1 MNLVRVC
8 RKATRPPDANRK
20 MTSSSPRGALV
31 ALVGILAVLLAPGV
45 ALAEGDAIK
54 LALTPIGSPGLYFDL
69 TMRPGET
76 QSLAVQLSNAG
87 AAAISARTYAADVY
101 TIINGG
107 FGGLLRDDARTGTTR
122 WLDYPTVV
130 LQLPAGQGIGRKFTI
145 AVPTDAGPGE
155 YITSLVLENDQP
167 ISGDGSVSLDQIVRT
182 AIAVVVTVPG
192 KRSPGL
198 SIGGATQ
205 DVVAGKSV
213 VSIAVENTGNVR
225 LKPVVTFTL
234 IDATGAQVSQASL
247 PMGTFYAHTKTFVE
261 VPLAA
266 LLLPGAYAVRLSLDD
281 AAQGVR
287 ADSAAI
293 SLIVDANAEAPTGEA
308 GGSNPAGV
316 RQDGG
321 EGQVSLAGLG
331 LVLVVGLVLGGALA
345 GLMILVV
352 WRHRRPRTGRAWL
365 RPSGRV
371 RAVSEARR
379 RR

>member
-1 MNLVRVC
+1 MDLVRFGRNV
-8 RKATRPPDANRK
+8 TRPPDANRQ
-20 MTSSSPRGALV
+20 MTSSSPRGAMI
-31 ALVGILAVLLAPGV
+31 ALVGLLAVLLAPSV
-45 ALAEGDAIK
+45 ALAEGDVVK

-76 QSLAVQLSNAG
+76 QSLAVRLSNAG
-87 AAAISARTYAADVY
+87 TAAIAARTYAADVY

-107 FGGLLRDDARTGTTR
+107 FGGLLRDDARTGTTK

-130 LQLPAGQGIGRKFTI
+130 LQLPAGQGIQRKFTV

-155 YITSLVLENDQP
+155 YITSLVLENDEP

-198 SIGGATQ
+198 AIGVATHE
-205 DVVAGKSV
+205 VVAGRSV

-225 LKPVVTFTL
+225 LKPVVTFAL
-234 IDATGAQVSQASL
+234 LDATGAQVSQASVQ
-247 PMGTFYAHTKTFVE
+247 MDTFYAHTKTFVE
-261 VPLAA
+261 VSLAA

-281 AAQGVR
+281 LAQGVR

-293 SLIVDANAEAPTGEA
+293 SLIVDANAEAPTGGA
-308 GGSNPAGV
+308 VGTSPAGV
-316 RQDGG
+316 RQNRG

-331 LVLVVGLVLGGALA
+331 LALVVGLVLGGALA

-352 WRHRRPRTGRAWL
+352 WRHSRPRT
-365 RPSGRV
+365 
-371 RAVSEARR
+371 RR
-379 RR
+379 T